1 MAINRFLAPPEP
13 SDLQRRENLLSV
25 LAGLSGSPT
34 ERPQMVFAKNYAHDP
49 MLTWCVDLARERENA
64 ERLRGYV
71 ERKRY
76 ELIDRILPTKPELAM
91 PSVELL
97 RGGEQIFQESILA
110 AIVEMAADQRGRF
123 LEVLSEVTD
132 DRAIIEQYAEAIGD
146 DAVRPEPW
154 DTPRTLAKTAFG
166 FRYLQTMKRL
176 VRHRID
182 GRGEFNWC
190 LFGSSLAYSMGYSS
204 GVRVAKGRD

>member
-1 MAINRFLAPPEP
+1 VAINRFLAPPEP
-13 SDLQRRENLLSV
+13 SDPQRLENLRSV
-25 LAGLSGSPT
+25 LGGLGRSPT
-34 ERPQMVFAKNYAHDP
+34 ERPQMMFAKNYAHDP
-49 MLTWCVDLARERENA
+49 ILTWCVDLARERENA

-71 ERKRY
+71 KQNRY
-76 ELIDRILPTKPELAM
+76 ELIDRILPTKPEVAM

-97 RGGEQIFQESILA
+97 RGGEQIFQESVVA
-110 AIVEMAADQRGRF
+110 AIVEIAADQRGRF
-123 LEVLSEVTD
+123 LEVLSEVAD

-166 FRYLQTMKRL
+166 FRYLQTMKRF

-182 GRGEFNWC
+182 GKGEFNWC
-190 LFGSSLAYSMGYSS
+190 SFGSSLACSMGYSPA
-204 GVRVAKGRD
+204 VRVAKGQ